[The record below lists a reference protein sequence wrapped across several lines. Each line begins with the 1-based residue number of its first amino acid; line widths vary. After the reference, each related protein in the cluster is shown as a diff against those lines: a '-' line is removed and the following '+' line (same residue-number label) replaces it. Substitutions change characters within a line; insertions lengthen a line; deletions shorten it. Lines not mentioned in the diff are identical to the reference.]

1 MLQMDKTEIRRSAA
15 HLPVRAALGG
25 SMLYHGLGKLSGE
38 GPVKTGQ
45 LFKEIGFEK
54 GQRWAIAAGIA
65 EAFAGVSAIL
75 GVLTRP
81 AAVAVLA
88 TQAVAI
94 GKIHGKNGYDIAKGG
109 YEYNLAL
116 MGIALLMLIDGP
128 GTFSVHEAIERGAQG
143 RGLKRVLNRARP
155 SFLVRAI
162 QALK

>member
-1 MLQMDKTEIRRSAA
+1 MLQIEKSEIRRSAA

-25 SMLYHGLGKLSGE
+25 SMLYHGLGKLAGE
-38 GPVKTGQ
+38 GPEKTGQ
-45 LFKEIGFEK
+45 TFQQMGFQK
-54 GQRWAIAAGIA
+54 GKPWAVAAGIA

-81 AAVAVLA
+81 AALAILA

-94 GKIHGKNGYDIAKGG
+94 SKVHGKNGYDITKGG

-128 GTFSVHEAIERGAQG
+128 GTFSLHEAIERRARG
-143 RGLKRVLNRARP
+143 RGLMRALNRARP

>member
-1 MLQMDKTEIRRSAA
+1 MLQMETTELRRSAA

-25 SMLYHGLGKLSGE
+25 SMLYHGLAKLSGE
-38 GPVKTGQ
+38 GPDKTGQ
-45 LFKEIGFEK
+45 MFQQLGFEQGK
-54 GQRWAIAAGIA
+54 PWAVAAGVA
-65 EAFAGVSAIL
+65 EAFAGASAIL
-75 GVLTRP
+75 GVFTRP

-94 GKIHGKNGYDIAKGG
+94 AKVHGKNGYDITKGG

-128 GTFSVHEAIERGAQG
+128 GSFSVHEALERGAQG
-143 RGLKRVLNRARP
+143 RGFKRALSRARP
-155 SFLVRAI
+155 SFLVRLI